1 MPQSWF
7 LGSRAGKSCKFR
19 GRGQQRDFI
28 VCTRVG
34 EVGGY
39 VKPTMFRLIDRDLCS
54 SACALDIYICGCVR
68 SVNLNGV
75 RACVSGYLLNEADCK
90 DRDSVVFIHISRY
103 STEWHT
109 GRHAG
114 WETTLAERAGGS
126 QEAIHLRGKFI
137 LRRLKKR
144 HHGFFMAQKTKCK
157 SDLSDVMTGSNFFFG
172 MFFKTKQCLLGLKR
186 LNSPRFY
193 RKPGNKIRQSWKT
206 LLCSNNHSEPSWG
219 CSDLLRQGSESTGP
233 VHFAWF
239 P

>member
-28 VCTRVG
+28 VRTRVG

-114 WETTLAERAGGS
+114 WETTLAERAGGHS
-126 QEAIHLRGKFI
+126 FEGKVHPEKI
-137 LRRLKKR
+137 LKKASWLLHGPEDQMQIWFKWRNDWLQLFFWHVLQNQTMPARLKEVK
-144 HHGFFMAQKTKCK
+144 
-157 SDLSDVMTGSNFFFG
+157 LS
-172 MFFKTKQCLLGLKR
+172 
-186 LNSPRFY
+186 
-193 RKPGNKIRQSWKT
+193 KILQETRQ
-206 LLCSNNHSEPSWG
+206 
-219 CSDLLRQGSESTGP
+219 
-233 VHFAWF
+233 
-239 P
+239 